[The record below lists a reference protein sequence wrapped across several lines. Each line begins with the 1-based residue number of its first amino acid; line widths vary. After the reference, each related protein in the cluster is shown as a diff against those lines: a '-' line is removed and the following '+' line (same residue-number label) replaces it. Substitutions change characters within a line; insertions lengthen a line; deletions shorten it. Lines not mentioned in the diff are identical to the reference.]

1 VRAQR
6 STILSMVE
14 QARGNNKEI
23 SFSEDFARSAI
34 EWYSLFSGRT
44 YPFVCTDTKKQLSH
58 RANVPP
64 SKRSGEAVPDRIV
77 TPLAGGLK
85 RDPAP

>member
-34 EWYSLFSGRT
+34 EWYAVFSGRT
-44 YPFVCTDTKKQLSH
+44 CPFACKGIKNWLFHKTNL
-58 RANVPP
+58 PP
-64 SKRSGEAVPDRIV
+64 SKMNIEAAPDRAAIPD
-77 TPLAGGLK
+77 T
-85 RDPAP
+85 